1 MQLADDI
8 VDNPTLSKWFGVFPI
23 VNHGVFTINRSK
35 AKMLL
40 ARKLSLERKP
50 SAYKRKVNIRYYS
63 VPDKR
68 GVSVQKPEKAD
79 FLTRRNEWWTEKDL
93 VRTTPI
99 NPSKFFFDSLTLKVI
114 WNTDITRMFLFFHFI
129 ILTNVWESFIMC
141 YNLLYAN
148 QKW

>member
-1 MQLADDI
+1 MILLFRMILVDIIITLSLSFLFKWKGGGGLKRSENTSDDDAKFNMQLADDI

-40 ARKLSLERKP
+40 ARKLSQEQKP

-79 FLTRRNEWWTEKDL
+79 FLTRQNEW
-93 VRTTPI
+93 
-99 NPSKFFFDSLTLKVI
+99 
-114 WNTDITRMFLFFHFI
+114 
-129 ILTNVWESFIMC
+129 
-141 YNLLYAN
+141 
-148 QKW
+148 